1 MNLGRQMMGVVA
13 LLLLVIALAGYEDH
27 SAEKMG
33 KTTDQMVGKAG
44 DVLDDATITMKVKMA
59 LAREPDLKALQ
70 MNVDTTSGV
79 VTLNGT
85 VDSQQSSEKAA
96 AIARGIEGVK
106 SVVNRLIVES
116 ASSRKGP
123 VIRRFY
129 RQDLMVV
136 DIATF
141 DTDPFYSS
149 A

>member
-1 MNLGRQMMGVVA
+1 MGVVA
-13 LLLLVIALAGYEDH
+13 LASLAIALAGCEDH
-27 SAEKMG
+27 SAEKVG
-33 KTTDQMVGKAG
+33 KTIDQTVGKAG

-70 MNVDTTSGV
+70 MNVDTASGV

-96 AIARGIEGVK
+96 AIAHGVEGVK

-116 ASSRKGP
+116 ANSRKGP
-123 VIRRFY
+123 AMRRFY
-129 RQDLMVV
+129 RQDMMVV
-136 DIATF
+136 YIAALGAGF
-141 DTDPFYSS
+141 RPGR